1 MSAADQMDDLMQP
14 VAYLDDG
21 LGAFYWPQE
30 YKKDVGFKALYTAD
44 QMREYARKAVEAERE
59 ACAKVCDEYAA
70 SLDGDKYYWDS
81 VSRDLAQSIR
91 ARR

>member
-1 MSAADQMDDLMQP
+1 MDDLMQP

-44 QMREYARKAVEAERE
+44 QMHEYAKKAVEAERE
-59 ACAKVCDEYAA
+59 ACAKVCEDIYNDPADNNGYDAYYTRPYLECAA
-70 SLDGDKYYWDS
+70 
-81 VSRDLAQSIR
+81 AIR

>member
-1 MSAADQMDDLMQP
+1 MQKNEMDDLMQP

-44 QMREYARKAVEAERE
+44 QMREYAKKAVEAERE
-59 ACAKVCDEYAA
+59 ACCRIVTGKQI
-70 SLDGDKYYWDS
+70 G
-81 VSRDLAQSIR
+81 R
-91 ARR
+91 AHV